1 MATCAPLT
9 SLTTT
14 PESAHPLALPRA
26 APLTQEERQK
36 LINQNAM
43 LEEQVK
49 HLEEQGKQLAVL
61 MEQHIAAKENKQQV
75 PSSLPPVPPSLPPV
89 PLPRTGKRRA
99 DDAGGRAKRVANAA
113 DEKQAASEKWAA
125 KMAALKE
132 AETAERKY
140 HWAQKAYLSVV
151 EHAAKYPAPVE
162 EELMAEAGM
171 SAAELRQPVDLNKWY
186 RLVAFHL
193 DAWKRKHAELIS
205 LVGHA
210 SETRQMR
217 DVYVFD
223 RRRDYER
230 FWALA

>member
-1 MATCAPLT
+1 MAISEEVALWST
-9 SLTTT
+9 SRQ
-14 PESAHPLALPRA
+14 AAAIRA
-26 APLTQEERQK
+26 GEFGSRELLELLVSRIER
-36 LINQNAM
+36 INGTINAVVTLD
-43 LEEQVK
+43 LETARE
-49 HLEEQGKQLAVL
+49 
-61 MEQHIAAKENKQQV
+61 
-75 PSSLPPVPPSLPPV
+75 
-89 PLPRTGKRRA
+89 
-99 DDAGGRAKRVANAA
+99 AA
-113 DEKQAASEKWAA
+113 DGADRMAADGEFAGPLHGVPITIKDALETAGICSTGGATELTDNVPGQDAPVV
-125 KMAALKE
+125 AALKE